1 MTFNANKVAITGASS
16 GIGLALANELAK
28 QGASIALLAR
38 SKDRLHALAD
48 DLSQRY
54 PRQQF
59 VVQTLDVGELES
71 IAPAI
76 QLVADQLG
84 GLDTV
89 IVNAGIANVHATGK
103 GDFGRELKTLQ
114 INLLGAMAT
123 CDAAAALFRQNDAPS
138 AIVGIASIAGI
149 QGIPGS
155 AGYSAS
161 KAGFAH
167 YLNTIALELS
177 KFNVQV
183 TTVYPGF
190 IKTELAPNMEKMP
203 FVIEADAAA
212 RTIVKAIQKRKRK
225 LIVPAWPWKPL
236 LPLLKLL
243 PPSVIV
249 KSLK

>member
-1 MTFNANKVAITGASS
+1 MTFEIKKAAITGASS
-16 GIGLALANELAK
+16 GIGHALAHELAR
-28 QGASIALLAR
+28 QGASLALLAR
-38 SKDRLHALAD
+38 SEDRLQQLASE
-48 DLSQRY
+48 LRQRY
-54 PRQQF
+54 PQQTF
-59 VVQTLDVGELES
+59 VVQPLDVAQLEQ

-76 QLVADQLG
+76 RSVAAQLG

-89 IVNAGIANVHATGK
+89 IVNAGVANVHATGK
-103 GDFGRELKTLQ
+103 GDFDRELKMLR

-138 AIVGIASIAGI
+138 AIVGIASVAGI

-167 YLNTIALELS
+167 YLNTIALELG
-177 KFNVQV
+177 KFKVQV

-190 IKTELAPNMEKMP
+190 IRTELAPNMDRMP
-203 FVIEADAAA
+203 FVIEADVAASS
-212 RTIVKAIQKRKRK
+212 IIKAVRKGKRK
-225 LIVPAWPWKPL
+225 LVVPAWPWKPL

-249 KSLK
+249 KAMR